1 MNVEKRA
8 VSLIECRLDDLN
20 DNARTFSGYGSVYN
34 VVDSYGT
41 TFAPGCFAESLA
53 AHRTAGTMPFMFLNH
68 DLYSLPIGKWSAME
82 EDNYG
87 LRVEGELL
95 DTVDGLDTYKVL
107 KAGAVNGLS
116 IGFIPQ
122 EYNTHDDEEHRATFT
137 KVELVET
144 SVVTF
149 PSNKAAR
156 VDEVRSLIQDGMSIR
171 QLEDFLREHGVSR
184 AAAIAVVSQFESKSE
199 LKRMEDERALLAAMD
214 KFIRAAK

>member
-8 VSLIECRLDDLN
+8 LSLTNCRLNDLD
-20 DNARTFSGYGSVYN
+20 DNARKFSGYGSVYG

-41 TFAPGCFAESLA
+41 TFARGCFEESLT
-53 AHRTAGTMPFMFLNH
+53 AHRAAGTMPFMFLNH

-82 EDNYG
+82 EDDYG

-122 EYNTHDDEEHRATFT
+122 EYNTHDDAEHRATFT
-137 KVELVET
+137 KVDLVET

-149 PSNKAAR
+149 PSNKSAR
-156 VDEVRSLIQDGMSIR
+156 VDEVRNLIQDGMSIR
-171 QLEDFLREHGVSR
+171 QLEEFLRQQGVSR

-199 LKRMEDERALLAAMD
+199 IKRLEDERQLIAAMD